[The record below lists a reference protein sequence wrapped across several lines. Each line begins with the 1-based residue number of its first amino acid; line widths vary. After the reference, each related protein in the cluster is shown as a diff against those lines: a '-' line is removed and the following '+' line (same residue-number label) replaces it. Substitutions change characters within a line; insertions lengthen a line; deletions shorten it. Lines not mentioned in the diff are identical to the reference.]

1 MNEDH
6 ALDALLIAAFVVAPA
21 LAVLGIISGATL
33 GLLMVGLVGLAI
45 WQLA

>member
-6 ALDALLIAAFVVAPA
+6 ALDALLIAAFVAMPA
-21 LAVLGIISGATL
+21 LAVIGVISGATC
-33 GLLMVGLVGLAI
+33 GLLMVALVALGV